1 MEAPVDVSTLES
13 VEQATSSGDAQETK
27 NDTTDATFE
36 IDDVVLKKVAAR
48 VEAKSLPFL
57 HSDDYK
63 GDDAR
68 QDVAKDYEKHYD
80 LFQLKTDF
88 IEIQSFLDAEKS
100 KFFASNP
107 MTAEIP
113 FKLRE
118 VKFMHDHYYTL
129 TRRFYLKKSLEQRDF
144 MHRMQDNIFLPV
156 IPMASIKDAVKAT
169 SGAAVMMQVRQC
181 HISKADDVLWEAF
194 ERFWSFLDPKP
205 DQLTKFE
212 QFVEAAYIETIEKV
226 VNDASKQ
233 NPLTFE
239 PAYEVSLG
247 TKNKE
252 EIRAREHL
260 IRQAQPED
268 GDNVDIR
275 LKKKFATTML
285 TLSASVGIDEIPLT
299 GLTKFRKQHYFDEL
313 GAVIKERLRQTVPEP
328 RIAVDHNEINAKVIE
343 ERKSVLTTLTAEN
356 LQDVEAAVKA
366 KYDENMKTISPGL
379 RTMLP
384 QEPTPMFWQ
393 NNYWHVL
400 FEMFAPTRVHE
411 NSLEAIQSTKRD
423 VVSTNKV
430 RRLDVNCVDRSSVA
444 VNPSQNPGDAHA
456 LGARNP
462 KGQSSNN
469 HSLGVEESGTFGI
482 DALLA
487 GAIYD
492 GDVAQNPAE
501 NEWIGSVALIEND
514 VVGTCFKMEAWVI
527 ECEDVL
533 RSVTTPSTATKK
545 RTADNDETEVKGS
558 YVLDV
563 LMADKQ
569 GPIVASM
576 WDEEAKAFLRVVTTA
591 KAASKA
597 KPLILLENFRA
608 VVTKNS
614 KTKQLTP
621 LKVVHSMRSIGVQT
635 GTVVSL
641 SSSPSSPFT
650 TTAMFRVPTSQQYCI
665 SDFARARALLQAPP
679 FRGTFR
685 GIATNTSNI
694 DATTQGKA
702 KLSFDLVDQAGTFIT
717 MIAIGR
723 NANVGHIKDGFDM
736 IIFNAS
742 GRVGY
747 GASSEGAIYLFRDAM
762 IVPIGRC
769 AIPTK
774 VRSIDI

>member
-1 MEAPVDVSTLES
+1 MSTLES

-63 GDDAR
+63 EDDAR

-156 IPMASIKDAVKAT
+156 IPMASIKDAAKAA
-169 SGAAVMMQVRQC
+169 SGAAVMMQVRQR
-181 HISKADDVLWEAF
+181 HISKVDDALWEAF

-233 NPLTFE
+233 DPLTFE

-313 GAVIKERLRQTVPEP
+313 GAVIKERLRRSGPKP
-328 RIAVDHNEINAKVIE
+328 RIAFDHNVIDIKDIE
-343 ERKSVLTTLTAEN
+343 ERKSLLTTLTTED
-356 LQDVEAAVKA
+356 LKEVEAAVEA
-366 KYDENMKTISPGL
+366 KYDKDMKNISPEL
-379 RTMLP
+379 RAFLP
-384 QEPTPMFWQ
+384 QEPTPLFWQ

-400 FEMFAPTRVHE
+400 FQLFAPAGELE
-411 NSLEAIQSTKRD
+411 NSLEATQSTRTD
-423 VVSTNKV
+423 VGSACKV
-430 RRLDVNCVDRSSVA
+430 RRLDVGSSA
-444 VNPSQNPGDAHA
+444 AQNPGDAHVV
-456 LGARNP
+456 GARSP
-462 KGQSSNN
+462 KGQSSNS
-469 HSLGVEESGTFGI
+469 HSHGIEDSSTFGM
-482 DALLA
+482 DALLN

-492 GDVAQNPAE
+492 GDEAQKNPAE
-501 NEWIGSVALIEND
+501 KEWIGSVALIEND

-591 KAASKA
+591 KAASNA